1 MRGFA
6 TVAAFG
12 SLGAI
17 IFSGEAER
25 YAQGHRPG
33 LPLTSMPLT
42 SMPKPDSAGL
52 SEANPKG
59 LDYAATDPSSR
70 FAGARLL
77 PLDHAA
83 EFQPAAMRPWP
94 STRKDCPP
102 ATKGWEIL
110 LSTYQ

>member
-59 LDYAATDPSSR
+59 LDYAATGSLEPVCRREIVTLGPCGGIPSQR
-70 FAGARLL
+70 R
-77 PLDHAA
+77 
-83 EFQPAAMRPWP
+83 
-94 STRKDCPP
+94 
-102 ATKGWEIL
+102 
-110 LSTYQ
+110 